1 MKHLNEATIQSFLD
15 GELLADEASERVTK
29 HIALCQLCADALLEA
44 EAGQAEVNFAFAAEA
59 SAPVPSQRIWARIE
73 NEIDFLGAPD
83 KAKVETKSFWQ
94 QWGLFFTASQFAFA
108 GGLAA
113 VVFASFFAIQILRQA
128 QPKPENITA
137 ENKLDVSNA
146 GIEEIAMATPTPEI
160 VETGPENLIVSPSRP
175 VKASYQPKKAVKPE
189 LRNTEAQNPKSK
201 IENRK
206 SLKVLPEENNYL
218 NSIAQLSKA
227 VEASDEFVMR
237 PSFRVDYERNLAVMD
252 GAISAMQ
259 KQVRSNP
266 KDENARRILFASYR
280 NKIELLNTVA
290 EKSQMIASLR

>member
-1 MKHLNEATIQSFLD
+1 MKHLNEAIIQAFLD
-15 GELLADEASERVTK
+15 GELADEASARVTK
-29 HIALCQLCADALLEA
+29 HISLCQRCADALIEA

-73 NEIDFLGAPD
+73 NEIDFLGAPGT
-83 KAKVETKSFWQ
+83 AKVETKSFWQ
-94 QWGLFFTASQFAFA
+94 QCGAFFTPSQFAFA

-113 VVFASFFAIQILRQA
+113 VIFASFFAIQILRQS
-128 QPKPENITA
+128 QPTPDEAIADNNSNLSNSNINQEVA
-137 ENKLDVSNA
+137 V
-146 GIEEIAMATPTPEI
+146 ATPTLKI
-160 VETGPENLIVSPSRP
+160 IETTQNDSIIARP
-175 VKASYQPKKAVKPE
+175 RSIKISYQPKKPDRPK
-189 LRNTEAQNPKSK
+189 AQNPKSK
-201 IENRK
+201 IQNPK
-206 SLKVLPEENNYL
+206 SPEVLPEENNYL

-252 GAISAMQ
+252 NAIAAMQ

-266 KDENARRILFASYR
+266 KDENAKRILFASYQ